1 MTCGEAPVI
10 DLAALRSYEAMGMRM
25 GLQPAPGEGPGWR
38 PLASLAVPEAASAMV
53 DASQERWGGP
63 RDAHGTWVVESLA
76 WHLGMAAALPL
87 MLGVPAPP
95 LAPGRLRARVGP
107 VGRVEGLACEPP
119 PWDGGEDP
127 VETARGD
134 LSAAL
139 APFVDAVAG
148 LGVRTPAHLH
158 RSVGDSIALALLWA
172 GEAVGRRDDAIVL
185 GDRLLAPPA
194 PFAVALQANPDP
206 SGPARRRA
214 GCCLAY
220 RVPEH
225 ERCADCP
232 AGRLRR
238 IAAMRHRVL
247 RDGAD

>member
-1 MTCGEAPVI
+1 MTCGEAATI

-38 PLASLAVPEAASAMV
+38 PLASLAAPDVAAAMV

-63 RDAHGTWVVESLA
+63 REAHGTWVVESLA

-87 MLGVPAPP
+87 MLGAAAPP

-107 VGRVEGLACEPP
+107 VGRVEGLACDPP

-127 VETARGD
+127 VEAARAGLTA
-134 LSAAL
+134 AI
-139 APFVDAVAG
+139 APVVDAVAG
-148 LGVRTPAHLH
+148 LGIRTPAHLH
-158 RSVGDSIALALLWA
+158 RSAGDSVALAALWA
-172 GEAVGRRDDAIVL
+172 GAAVGRRGDAIVL
-185 GDRLLAPPA
+185 ADRLLAPPV
-194 PFAVALQANPDP
+194 PFAVEVRANPDP

-225 ERCADCP
+225 DRCDDCP

-238 IAAMRHRVL
+238 IAAARHRVL
-247 RDGAD
+247 RGGAD